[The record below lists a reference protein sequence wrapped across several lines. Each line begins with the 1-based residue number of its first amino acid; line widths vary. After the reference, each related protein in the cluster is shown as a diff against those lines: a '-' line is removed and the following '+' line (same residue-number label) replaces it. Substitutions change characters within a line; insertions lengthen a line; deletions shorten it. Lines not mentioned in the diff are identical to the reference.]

1 MSTLLESRSAEPRSN
16 LLSSFLIRFAPLA
29 LLMLATRAEHF
40 GSALNLHYA
49 SKAIFFLAGFY
60 FAFGAVADIVRR
72 AGFWGLI
79 ALAVAIDFIGFWLSG
94 RETALCLSPSYPFL
108 LPAYG
113 VLWFG
118 GRWLAGRLQSAGRFA
133 LSAVAA
139 WAVAGSLSY
148 LISNGAFYWLSGR
161 YAEPNV
167 AEYLARLSQYFV
179 GFVTSPVL
187 YLIAA
192 AVLHLVF
199 ARALRSSQRVEVS
212 AQ

>member
-1 MSTLLESRSAEPRSN
+1 MSTASETRSSP
-16 LLSSFLIRFAPLA
+16 LSSFLIRFAPLA
-29 LLMLATRAEHF
+29 LLLLATRAEHF
-40 GSALNLHYA
+40 GTALNLPDA
-49 SKAIFFLAGFY
+49 SKAVFFLAGFY
-60 FAFGAVADIVRR
+60 FAFGAVANWMRR

-94 RETALCLSPSYPFL
+94 RETALCLSSSYPFL

-118 GRWLAGRLQSAGRFA
+118 GRWLAGRLQSGAAQFA

-148 LISNGAFYWLSGR
+148 LLSNGAFYWLSGR

-179 GFVTSPVL
+179 GFVTSPLL

-192 AVLHLVF
+192 AVLHLLF
-199 ARALRSSQRVEVS
+199 ARLFSSMRNTEVS

>member
-1 MSTLLESRSAEPRSN
+1 MSTLSQPHSAEPRSN
-16 LLSSFLIRFAPLA
+16 LLASFLVRFAPLA
-29 LLMLATRAEHF
+29 LLLLATRAEHF
-40 GSALNLHYA
+40 GSALNLPDA
-49 SKAIFFLAGFY
+49 SKAVFFLAGFY
-60 FAFGAVADIVRR
+60 FAFGAVANGVRR

-79 ALAVAIDFIGFWLSG
+79 ALAVAIDFISFWLSG

-118 GRWLAGRLQSAGRFA
+118 GRWLAGRLQAGGQFA

-139 WAVAGSLSY
+139 WAVAGSISY
-148 LISNGAFYWLSGR
+148 LLSNAAFYWLSGR
-161 YAEPNV
+161 YAEPHV

-179 GFVTSPVL
+179 GFVTTPAL
-187 YLIAA
+187 YLVAA
-192 AVLHLVF
+192 AALHLMF
-199 ARALRSSQRVEVS
+199 ARALRGQRAEVS